1 MAESN
6 KNTPHLSVD
15 GKWFPCN
22 PAGEFGFLGDRINCD
37 FVSTGGQPPKK
48 LLCRKHQLSNDKK
61 PNDEESAL
69 QIDTV
74 PDAVALGLRP
84 LAPKRYQYA
93 IPSADRNLKREEHQF
108 LQQDITGLITL
119 RAAILRVVAE
129 GSPRKVWHL
138 FYSACKA
145 LNGYGKSIG
154 GQRLLP
160 LQCPNSLAVDVKTG
174 QVVMLD
180 AEITIPTL
188 TDSDED
194 AFVKWFGSAG
204 RARYAQGK

>member
-108 LQQDITGLITL
+108 LQQDNPEDRLAKCGIFFIPRAKPLTAMANQSGASGYCLCSVPTALPLTL
-119 RAAILRVVAE
+119 RRDR
-129 GSPRKVWHL
+129 S
-138 FYSACKA
+138 
-145 LNGYGKSIG
+145 
-154 GQRLLP
+154 
-160 LQCPNSLAVDVKTG
+160 
-174 QVVMLD
+174 
-180 AEITIPTL
+180 
-188 TDSDED
+188 
-194 AFVKWFGSAG
+194 
-204 RARYAQGK
+204 